1 MVKQVWNELSPQHKK
16 YVTLVV
22 SIVGLL
28 LFVSIFASSPQ
39 SSTHR
44 GPKNNVKTLLINQ
57 DTREFGIDNLAAKG
71 KRQDKKLADLQ
82 RKLENTQQELRK
94 LARAQGRDESVEKD
108 LQELTLALKESQ
120 DKTLA
125 LNDKVEMLITKGLT
139 PAKPSPETDPA
150 NPGSELDKADPE
162 STLANSGEV
171 NQIKTGKMPGS
182 EYFAKAP
189 TPEASGDKRRAKK
202 ADAKKSGSGIRVVS
216 EHPQEEED
224 AEVHEPEDDSV
235 YLAAG
240 AIITGVLIN
249 GMDAPTSIGARKE
262 PSPSLMRIQKEAI
275 LPNRFTADIRECF
288 GIVGGFGDLSSER
301 AYLRGEAI
309 SCVRDDGSVVE
320 ARLEGYAV
328 GEDGKTGVRGRLVSK
343 QGQLIARSLVAGFM
357 EGVSGAFEN
366 NPVPVIQTSG
376 VSSDRIFQDAFSKE
390 TAQNSFIGGSGKA
403 LERISEYYLELA
415 ENIFPI
421 IEVDAGRE
429 IDFVLVRGVKLQ
441 FKGKK

>member
-1 MVKQVWNELSPQHKK
+1 MVKQYWNELSPQHKK
-16 YVTLVV
+16 YATLVV
-22 SIVGLL
+22 SVVGLL

-39 SSTHR
+39 STSNR

-108 LQELTLALKESQ
+108 LQELMLALKESQ

-125 LNDKVEMLITKGLT
+125 LSDKVEMLMTKGVT
-139 PAKPSPETDPA
+139 PAKSAPETEPV
-150 NPGSELDKADPE
+150 NPDSEIDKADTD
-162 STLANSGEV
+162 STLGSSEEV

-182 EYFAKAP
+182 EYFAKVP
-189 TPEASGDKRRAKK
+189 TPEASGDKRRTKN
-202 ADAKKSGSGIRVVS
+202 DAKKSGSGIRVVS

-224 AEVHEPEDDSV
+224 AEVQAPEDDSV
-235 YLAAG
+235 YLPAG

-343 QGQLIARSLVAGFM
+343 QGQLIARSMVAGFM

-376 VSSDRIFQDAFSKE
+376 VSNDQIFQDAFSKE